1 MHSKYDIII
10 GQHRVKELLRTAV
23 RHRRLAHAYLF
34 WGNEGV
40 GKDTAAISF
49 AKTLLCERQE
59 EEFCGECPSCRKMD
73 LLQHPNMSLVFPL
86 PGGDTEKNDE
96 EGKLEN
102 DVMEEVRRQIAQKAD
117 DPYFHIAIPKARF
130 IRIPSIRGVKKES
143 SLSNAESGK
152 KIILIFDADAMN
164 DAAANSLLKI
174 LEEPL
179 EGVHFILTTSRKD
192 QVKPTIISRCQLM
205 QFSSLRD
212 EDISTALQERER
224 VNETDA
230 RFIAR
235 LANGN
240 YRQAVQMLRDGVT
253 NYRTDAVKFLRSL
266 LGNSPIKLLDEQEEY
281 IFTNK
286 REEVEELLLM
296 LLVWFRD
303 AFVMNEQ
310 SPELMLNIDQ
320 QSDLSSFVSKFGHQ
334 RIEECLDAVEKALE
348 LLRRNV
354 YLPLVMISLTVHLR
368 RILNAKKV

>member
-1 MHSKYDIII
+1 
-10 GQHRVKELLRTAV
+10 VKELLRTAV
-23 RHRRLAHAYLF
+23 RHHRLAHAYLF

-40 GKDTAAISF
+40 GKDAAAIAF

-59 EEFCGECPSCRKMD
+59 EEFCGECSSCRKMD
-73 LLQHPNMSLVFPL
+73 LLQHPNVSLVIPL
-86 PGGDTEKNDE
+86 PGGDAEKSED

-102 DVMEEVRRQIAQKAD
+102 DVMEEVRRQISQKAA

-130 IRIPSIRGVKKES
+130 IRIPTIRSIKKES

-179 EGVHFILTTSRKD
+179 DGVHFILTTSRKD
-192 QVKPTIISRCQLM
+192 QLKPTIISRCQLL
-205 QFSSLRD
+205 QFSSLHD
-212 EDISTALQERER
+212 EEISAALIERER
-224 VNETDA
+224 VSETDA
-230 RFIAR
+230 HFIAR

-240 YRQAVQMLRDGVT
+240 YRQALQMLHDGVT

-266 LGNSPIKLLDEQEEY
+266 LGNSAIKLLDEQEEY

-310 SPELMLNIDQ
+310 SAELMLNIDQ